1 MREQK
6 ETKRDVFGS
15 WTLSFDEPP
24 SAELRSEIIRKW
36 GSQAKEGMKVE
47 VPYTKFLEIAG
58 LTPANW
64 WKESS
69 RDILEVPIGLITA
82 RRIQK
87 LTLGKGTSNHGLIAG
102 RTGSGKSNLMHVIIT
117 TSALKYPPQELRMY
131 LIDLKTVEFAPYQE
145 LSHCEAVAVDA
156 DREFALS
163 ILEGLD
169 QEMLRRMELFK
180 DTANDISEY
189 REKTGDSMPRVL
201 LIVDEFQ
208 VLFEQDDWIAREATR
223 LLDRLV
229 RQGRAF
235 GIHVLLGSQSLA
247 GHSLPRATIDQMAI
261 RIALQ
266 CSEADS
272 RLVLAEDNPA
282 ARRLNR
288 PGQAIYN
295 STNGLIEG
303 NMEFQVAL
311 FDDSDREEYIQRIA
325 RRWEQRPIVFHGNE
339 PAYIEACAPLKERL
353 RQGPTTSFRSIDSWI
368 GEPVSIRPPVSVRWT
383 RRSGNHLLVV
393 TREEEE
399 GVGVLMSVVIS
410 LCVQYPPERLHIYI
424 ADFSTPESQWADIIE
439 ELQTYFPQ
447 QVRIIGR
454 RELIPVLSELYQ
466 KAQRYRDEGITPME
480 DHYLVL
486 VGLQRMRDLRLS
498 EDFGFRLGEETSIQP
513 PEQLLAVLRDGP
525 EAGLHVLIW
534 CDTMGNLNRSL
545 DRRALRE
552 IELRVA
558 GLMTEQDSM
567 QLLDSPAAS
576 RLDKPHR
583 MIFYDEANPGKL
595 EKFRPYVVRTLEW
608 LKKF

>member
-1 MREQK
+1 MEEQK
-6 ETKRDVFGS
+6 ETKNVFKS
-15 WTLSFDEPP
+15 WSLLFDEPP
-24 SAELRSEIIRKW
+24 STELKNEIIQKW
-36 GSQAKEGMKVE
+36 GSKAKEGMKVE
-47 VPYTKFLEIAG
+47 VPYSKFLEIAM
-58 LTPANW
+58 LTPYNW

-69 RDILEVPIGLITA
+69 RDFIEVPIGLVTA
-82 RRIQK
+82 RRVQK
-87 LTLGKGTSNHGLIAG
+87 LVLGKGTSNHGLIVG

-117 TSALKYPPQELRMY
+117 TSALKYPPGELQMY

-145 LSHCEAVAVDA
+145 LPHCKAVAVDA

-169 QEMLRRMELFK
+169 QEMLRRMGVFK
-180 DTANDISEY
+180 GIANDISEY
-189 REKTGDSMPRVL
+189 REKTGDLMPRIL

-208 VLFEQDDWIAREATR
+208 VLFEQDDWIAQEASR

-235 GIHVLLGSQSLA
+235 GIHVLLASQSLA

-272 RLVLAEDNPA
+272 RLILAEDNPA
-282 ARRLNR
+282 ARRLTR

-295 STNGLIEG
+295 SANGLIEG

-311 FDDSDREEYIQRIA
+311 FDDNDRENYIQQIA
-325 RRWEQRPIVFHGNE
+325 QNWDQRPIVFHGNE
-339 PAYIEACAPLKERL
+339 PAYLETCAPLLDQLHKGSVISSR
-353 RQGPTTSFRSIDSWI
+353 FIDAWI
-368 GEPVSIRPPVSVRWT
+368 GEPVSIRPPIGIKWS

-399 GVGVLMSVVIS
+399 GVGVLISVVIS
-410 LCVQYPPERLHIYI
+410 LCVQYPPGKVHIYI
-424 ADFSTPESQWADIIE
+424 ADFSTPEAPWADIIE
-439 ELQTYFPQ
+439 ELQSYFPQ
-447 QVRIIGR
+447 HVRIIGR
-454 RELIPVLSELYQ
+454 KELIPVLSDLYQ
-466 KAQRYRDEGITPME
+466 KAQKYKDEGIAPIE

-486 VGLQRMRDLRLS
+486 AGLQRIRDLRIS
-498 EDFGFRLGEETSIQP
+498 EDFGFRLSEETSLQP
-513 PEQLLAVLRDGP
+513 SEQLLTILKDGP
-525 EAGLHVLIW
+525 EAGIHVLIW
-534 CDTMGNLNRSL
+534 CDTVGNLNRHL
-545 DRRALRE
+545 DRRALKE
-552 IELRVA
+552 IDLRVV
-558 GLMTEQDSM
+558 GLMNEQDSM
-567 QLLDSPAAS
+567 QLLDSPIAS

-583 MIFYDEANPGKL
+583 MIFYDEANPGKF